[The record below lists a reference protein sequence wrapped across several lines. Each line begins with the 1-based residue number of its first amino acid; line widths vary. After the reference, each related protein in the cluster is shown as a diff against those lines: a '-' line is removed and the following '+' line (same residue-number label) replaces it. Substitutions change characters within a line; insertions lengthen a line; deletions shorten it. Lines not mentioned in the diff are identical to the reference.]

1 MGGEMVTVL
10 TLDAV
15 ARASVWS
22 NHWYWILLS
31 LERIIEE
38 WEEKLVGSES
48 DECVRVDQYVYPTV
62 CHFSELV
69 L

>member
-1 MGGEMVTVL
+1 MGSELVTVH

-15 ARASVWS
+15 ARASVCS
-22 NHWYWILLS
+22 HPWYCVHLS
-31 LERIIEE
+31 LKRIIEE
-38 WEEKLVGSES
+38 LEEKLVDSES